1 MLDLGV
7 LSSEPVTRPLT
18 PISPPNAGSAHEFEA
33 LVEPHLKQLWKT
45 AYRFTGRRE
54 DAEDL
59 LQDLLAQLYP
69 LRQKLADVE
78 ALGPWLL
85 RSLYHLF
92 IDRRRSWGRNVLS
105 QSDSDK
111 GRLESIQSSTPGPED
126 AASADS
132 VQKVVLKALATL
144 DPDQRAVV
152 VLHDIEGHT
161 LAELQVQLDVPIGTL
176 KSRLFRGRGK
186 LRELLGG
193 NLLTGADVFNG

>member
-1 MLDLGV
+1 MPTID
-7 LSSEPVTRPLT
+7 
-18 PISPPNAGSAHEFEA
+18 SPDAGGAREFEA
-33 LVEPHLKQLWKT
+33 LVEPHLKQLWQT

-59 LQDLLAQLYP
+59 LQELLAHLYP
-69 LRQKLADVE
+69 QRQKLAAIEV
-78 ALGPWLL
+78 LRPWLL

-105 QSDSDK
+105 QSDSD
-111 GRLESIQSSTPGPED
+111 GARLESIQSNAPGPED
-126 AASADS
+126 ASHAES
-132 VQKVVLKALATL
+132 VQRVVFKALATL

-161 LAELQVQLDVPIGTL
+161 LAELQTQLGVPIGTL
-176 KSRLFRGRGK
+176 KSRLFRGRGR

-193 NLLTGADVFNG
+193 NLLAGADVFNG